1 MNNSF
6 DAIVIGAGPAGMMAA
21 GTAAQKGMRVLLLEK
36 KERPGR
42 KLMIT
47 GKGRCNVTNQCTAE
61 EVIAAV
67 PTNGRFLYSAMAGFS
82 PQDTMAFF
90 EGLGVPL
97 KVERGNRVFPC
108 SDRAVDIV
116 DALQGFVRSS
126 GVTVYTESPV
136 AKLLLEDASVRG
148 VVTAEGEEF
157 YAPRVLIACGGSS
170 YPGTGSNGDGVRLAK
185 QAGHTITPLR
195 PSLVALNM
203 IEEEDCRTA
212 QGLSLRNCAIQVVDL
227 AKRRVIYEDFGEL
240 LFTHFGLSGPV
251 ILSASAH
258 MRQMSPGRYRILLNL
273 KPALTPEQLDTRL
286 QRDLR
291 ENLNRDFLNSLGA
304 LLPRKLI
311 PLVVQRSGI
320 PPHQKCCEITRTQ
333 RQKLGETLRELTF
346 TVRQFRPIE
355 EAIVTAGGV
364 SVKEVN
370 PRTMES
376 KKCTGLYFAG
386 EVLDVDAY
394 TGGFNL
400 QIAFAT
406 GHLAA
411 ESWSNE

>member
-67 PTNGRFLYSAMAGFS
+67 PTNGRFLYSAMASFS

-126 GVTVYTESPV
+126 GATVYTESPA

-157 YAPRVLIACGGSS
+157 YAPEC
-170 YPGTGSNGDGVRLAK
+170 
-185 QAGHTITPLR
+185 
-195 PSLVALNM
+195 SLPAVAL
-203 IEEEDCRTA
+203 
-212 QGLSLRNCAIQVVDL
+212 
-227 AKRRVIYEDFGEL
+227 
-240 LFTHFGLSGPV
+240 
-251 ILSASAH
+251 
-258 MRQMSPGRYRILLNL
+258 
-273 KPALTPEQLDTRL
+273 
-286 QRDLR
+286 
-291 ENLNRDFLNSLGA
+291 
-304 LLPRKLI
+304 LI
-311 PLVVQRSGI
+311 
-320 PPHQKCCEITRTQ
+320 
-333 RQKLGETLRELTF
+333 REL
-346 TVRQFRPIE
+346 VPM
-355 EAIVTAGGV
+355 A
-364 SVKEVN
+364 
-370 PRTMES
+370 M
-376 KKCTGLYFAG
+376 
-386 EVLDVDAY
+386 
-394 TGGFNL
+394 GFVWQNRL
-400 QIAFAT
+400 GIRLHRCA
-406 GHLAA
+406 LR
-411 ESWSNE
+411 WLP